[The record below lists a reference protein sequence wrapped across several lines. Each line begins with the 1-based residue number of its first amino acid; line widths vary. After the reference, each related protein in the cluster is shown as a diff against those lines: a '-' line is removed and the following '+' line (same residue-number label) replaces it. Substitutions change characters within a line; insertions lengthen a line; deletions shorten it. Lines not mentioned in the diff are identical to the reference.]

1 MDEMGEELVE
11 IGVGSR
17 PCRHR
22 RQSEHPIRMAV
33 LTEPIRHQAGWVEV
47 PAGPG
52 LGIEID
58 RAAMAKFLIG

>member
-1 MDEMGEELVE
+1 
-11 IGVGSR
+11 
-17 PCRHR
+17 
-22 RQSEHPIRMAV
+22 MAV

-52 LGIEID
+52 GGIEID